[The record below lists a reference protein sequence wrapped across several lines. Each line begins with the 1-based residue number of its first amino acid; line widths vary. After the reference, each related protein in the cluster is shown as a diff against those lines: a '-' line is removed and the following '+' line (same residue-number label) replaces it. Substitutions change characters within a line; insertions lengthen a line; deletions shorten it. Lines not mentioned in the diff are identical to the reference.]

1 MLIWDEMCC
10 FQTGP
15 EDSNGIKVDKSMK
28 IITCGISRI
37 KREIKNPKEL
47 KFEYFP
53 FVYSSVT

>member
-1 MLIWDEMCC
+1 MCC

-15 EDSNGIKVDKSMK
+15 EDSNGIKVDKSIK
-28 IITCGISRI
+28 IINCGISRI
-37 KREIKNPKEL
+37 KREIKNPKQL